1 MAYILCVLNT
11 KCTFHSLFLGA
22 ILPAEIWSISY
33 INLLP
38 PDFFLTSAMIDSGTV
53 CNGMIFLAH
62 FINFCSLMII
72 VRHISYSLLTELIVS
87 SYLDVA
93 LRAQSLLLSG
103 KFVRQMQSLMIFL
116 KFHWTLYFWQIL
128 HVHSK
133 AWCSVSHLYIFI
145 LKIANPTASYLS
157 VSGSRL
163 CDYGRVTNS

>member
-103 KFVRQMQSLMIFL
+103 KFVR
-116 KFHWTLYFWQIL
+116 HR
-128 HVHSK
+128 
-133 AWCSVSHLYIFI
+133 CSHLWYFLNSIEHCISDKFYMFTPRHDAVLVIFI
-145 LKIANPTASYLS
+145 YSY
-157 VSGSRL
+157 
-163 CDYGRVTNS
+163 